1 MDFPSYKRWL
11 SLIPCVLSLLLLSGC
26 WSHRELNAIGI
37 VSGVGVDLTE
47 SGKIQLTAQ
56 VITPAGSKAKGQEGG
71 KESVRVLT
79 SEGDTY
85 FDALRGFMNK
95 SGDRLFY
102 PHTQVIVFGEDL
114 ARAGLSPVLDF
125 MQRDPEIRMLTW
137 LLVTEGKAED
147 VMRGKSREDSIPA
160 MHISRLIDD
169 YKSAS
174 QSIPVNLLD
183 FTNMIYVDGYEP
195 TLGKIIFS
203 EEKGEP
209 IYNAEGGAVFKGD
222 RLIGWLDGE
231 EARSYLWVMDNIKGG
246 IIAYVPDENSLEGRI
261 AFEII
266 RAKSKL
272 KPILEEDGT
281 LRMVVEVEAQCNIG
295 ELMNH
300 KEITR
305 LEEFQELKR
314 ILTQCVIDETQVI
327 VDKAQ
332 KELESD
338 ILAFG
343 LAVKRR
349 YPQYW
354 NEHQTEWETIF
365 PELDVE
371 ILVHAQI
378 NTRGSIR

>member
-1 MDFPSYKRWL
+1 MDISGLKRWL
-11 SLIPCVLSLLLLSGC
+11 SLILCVLSLLLLTGC
-26 WSHRELNAIGI
+26 WSHRELNAMGI

-47 SGKIQLTAQ
+47 NGQIQLTAQ
-56 VITPAGSKAKGQEGG
+56 VITPTGAKAKGQEGG

-79 SEGDTY
+79 SVGDTY
-85 FDALRGFMNK
+85 FDAIRGFMNK

-102 PHTQVIVFGEDL
+102 PHTQVIVFGEDM
-114 ARAGLSPVLDF
+114 ARAGLGPVLDF

-147 VMRGKSREDSIPA
+147 VIRGKSREDSISA
-160 MHISRLIDD
+160 MHMSRLIDD

-195 TLGKIIFS
+195 TLGKVKYY

-209 IYNAEGGAVFKGD
+209 TFDVEGGAVFKGD
-222 RLIGWLDGE
+222 KFIGWLDGK
-231 EARSYLWVMDNIKGG
+231 EARSYLWAMDEVKGG
-246 IIAYVPDENSLEGRI
+246 IITYIPDENSFEDRI
-261 AFEII
+261 SFEII
-266 RAKSKL
+266 RTKAKV

-281 LRMVVEVEAQCNIG
+281 LRVVVEVEAQCNIG
-295 ELMNH
+295 EVMNH
-300 KEITR
+300 GEITSTD
-305 LEEFQELKR
+305 EFQELKQ
-314 ILTQCVIDETQVI
+314 ILTQCVINETKVI
-327 VDKAQ
+327 VDKSQ
-332 KELESD
+332 KELKSD

-343 LAVKRR
+343 LAVKRN

-354 NEHQTEWETIF
+354 NEHKTEWETIF

-371 ILVHAQI
+371 ILAHAQV